1 MRRDW
6 PPPRAVLP
14 TRAASA
20 RVPGASVLSAAR
32 DHSFDSYTV
41 FGEQRAPQF
50 CKMNQ
55 CGQVLKFLGGRKRL
69 TEVEAIAKLKIFE
82 DRSRHRRGDSS
93 SGVFRRYPLLA
104 LHKHLSRDRR
114 GEHAKADQNVRRQF
128 FRIVQVL
135 AIRCVSQK
143 ARVVFTRIEEATDQ
157 VMPHLVRKCGADRSR
172 MMRRVDTDQRQLRRA
187 HLSHVKPQQG
197 EPFRS
202 VELCQFELNSQPV
215 PEARKFF
222 GRNKSHGLFIQM
234 RPHATSRLGDYRANL
249 GTAQCPAQWKSIV
262 VLLEKSNF

>member
-55 CGQVLKFLGGRKRL
+55 SGQVLKLLGGGKRL
-69 TEVEAIAKLKIFE
+69 TEVEAVTKLKIFE
-82 DRSRHRRGDSS
+82 DRIRNRRGDFC
-93 SGVFRRYPLLA
+93 SGIFRRYPIPG
-104 LHKHLSRDRR
+104 LHKHLSCDRR

-135 AIRCVSQK
+135 AIRGVSQK
-143 ARVVFTRIEEATDQ
+143 ARVVFARIEEATDQ
-157 VMPHLVRKCGADRSR
+157 VMPHLVRKCRANRSR
-172 MMRRVDTDQRQLRRA
+172 MMRRVDADQRQLRSA
-187 HLSHVKPQQG
+187 HLSHVKPQQS

-202 VELCQFELNSQPV
+202 SELCQTELYS
-215 PEARKFF
+215 
-222 GRNKSHGLFIQM
+222 
-234 RPHATSRLGDYRANL
+234 
-249 GTAQCPAQWKSIV
+249 
-262 VLLEKSNF
+262 